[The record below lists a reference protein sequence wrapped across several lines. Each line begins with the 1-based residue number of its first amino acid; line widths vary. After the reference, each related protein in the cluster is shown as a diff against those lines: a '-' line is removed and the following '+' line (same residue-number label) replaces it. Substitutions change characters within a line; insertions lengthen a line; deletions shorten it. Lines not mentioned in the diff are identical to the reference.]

1 MSSKWNQ
8 MDQIDNDYTKSD
20 NGADNDD
27 NDKDN
32 KLCCCR
38 YQVIMTMIPVVDGGD
53 VDGGGDSGS
62 DEFSNDE

>member
-1 MSSKWNQ
+1 

-20 NGADNDD
+20 TGADNDN

-38 YQVIMTMIPVVDGGD
+38 YQVITTMIPMVLMVDGGD
-53 VDGGGDSGS
+53 VDGGRDNGS
-62 DEFSNDE
+62 DEFNNDE